1 MLTADLANSWQRGDK
16 TGPRLLEVADES
28 WTRHAEQLIDA
39 VEQHVGARRG
49 VLDAALDEYI
59 GLGTD
64 YRTLR
69 GFIKLLLDR
78 CKFVAG
84 AGVNPTE
91 LREAVFLAARA
102 RHPVVDDVTRA
113 AIWDEVGTQ
122 LALPVAFAQAQLYGD
137 LPENQTLERF
147 NAPTPEELL
156 HHYNLAQAQALLYR
170 CARLELTLTADGP
183 TASRRALFDAIK
195 RYRLIH
201 RITGNAAQGYEIRL
215 DGPVSLFHRSQKYG
229 IQMAA
234 FLPALLL
241 CQGWQMRAEIEG
253 KEGGR
258 FWYELDSSQKRL
270 QSSQLAGFEYAPE
283 ILGKLQTDWAK
294 LNNGWTL
301 EPTAKILHIGTAVL
315 LPDAVWRDAGGRE
328 IFLEVLGF
336 WTPDGLAERLTEFAR
351 CGFANFILLAS
362 DELRG
367 SRDAP
372 DNPPPQLFTYKTT
385 PSAKSLAL
393 VVSSLAI

>member
-1 MLTADLANSWQRGDK
+1 MQTFLGTVQFVPKSPTLFAFDFGAHLPTLAQEQRG
-16 TGPRLLEVADES
+16 
-28 WTRHAEQLIDA
+28 
-39 VEQHVGARRG
+39 
-49 VLDAALDEYI
+49 
-59 GLGTD
+59 
-64 YRTLR
+64 
-69 GFIKLLLDR
+69 
-78 CKFVAG
+78 
-84 AGVNPTE
+84 
-91 LREAVFLAARA
+91 
-102 RHPVVDDVTRA
+102 
-113 AIWDEVGTQ
+113 
-122 LALPVAFAQAQLYGD
+122 
-137 LPENQTLERF
+137 
-147 NAPTPEELL
+147 
-156 HHYNLAQAQALLYR
+156 
-170 CARLELTLTADGP
+170 
-183 TASRRALFDAIK
+183 
-195 RYRLIH
+195 
-201 RITGNAAQGYEIRL
+201 
-215 DGPVSLFHRSQKYG
+215 
-229 IQMAA
+229 
-234 FLPALLL
+234 
-241 CQGWQMRAEIEG
+241 
-253 KEGGR
+253 
-258 FWYELDSSQKRL
+258 QKRL

-336 WTPDGLAERLTEFAR
+336 WTPDGLAERLAEFAR